1 MYIRRGKTRVI
12 TLKHAHRGVA
22 IGAGFYFVAVIGYCV
37 YNYATTR
44 AELLK
49 EIDHRLIVGAR
60 ATLLMA
66 GEHVSRPNPLEVMDA
81 SAYMAML
88 LRMNAYVEAANLD
101 FIYTMA
107 EEDGIIY
114 YTASNFSE
122 EEEED
127 NDFTPSEY
135 PDASPELRECF
146 EYGEIIFEDYTDSE
160 GHYRSAFIPA
170 RNADGKIYVAA
181 AGLKNSDIQARLH
194 QDLLRNAGRGLLFI
208 GFFAPLLL
216 SLRRLARATG
226 DFMQNENVRQT
237 QEIKSLND
245 ELEQRIHEAE
255 RGRTQATQFAE
266 EAKVAREAS
275 EKARAQGMA
284 EAAGVLSEIVDK
296 SVRINDDLKGDVG
309 GVMSGAEVQRAR
321 IMETAS
327 AMIELNATAA
337 SIAKTAS
344 NTADTAAE
352 ADRTA
357 ESGEAVVVA
366 MAEAIQ
372 ALQLSAE
379 VTTEGLGNLGAHAEG
394 IGHIM
399 TIISDI
405 AEQTNL
411 LALNASIEAA
421 RAGDAGRGFTVV
433 AAEVRKLAE
442 KTTDAT
448 RSVKEAVAEI
458 QSETRNSVHTMEM
471 TARAVDEAMVLS
483 QKAGAALVEIRE
495 TVGRSANHI
504 REIAAASEQQS
515 ATFDDVVQSN
525 EEVNRIAASSASR
538 MEQASSSMDELSDQ
552 IRQIDALVQQLKQA
566 GGAPS

>member
-1 MYIRRGKTRVI
+1 MT
-12 TLKHAHRGVA
+12 TLKHAHRGVV
-22 IGAGFYFVAVIGYCV
+22 IGAGLYLVAVFGYCA

-44 AELLK
+44 AGLLK
-49 EIDHRLIVGAR
+49 ELDHRLMVGAR
-60 ATLLMA
+60 ATLLLA
-66 GEHVSRPNPLEVMDA
+66 DEHVSRPNPLEVMGE

-88 LRMNAYVEAANLD
+88 LRMNAYIEEANLD

-107 EEDGIIY
+107 EEDGVIY
-114 YTASNFSE
+114 FTASTFSE
-122 EEEED
+122 EDAEE
-127 NDFTPSEY
+127 NNFTPSEY
-135 PDASPELRECF
+135 VDASPELRECF
-146 EYGEIIFEDYTDSE
+146 ESGEIIFEDYTDSE
-160 GHYRSAFIPA
+160 GYYRSAFIPA

-181 AGLKNSDIQARLH
+181 ADLKISDIQALLR
-194 QDLLRNAGRGLLFI
+194 QDLLRNAGLGVLFI
-208 GFFAPLLL
+208 GFFTPLLL
-216 SLRRLARATG
+216 AIRRLTRAIGHFT
-226 DFMQNENVRQT
+226 QTEIRQQT
-237 QEIKSLND
+237 QEIKNLNE
-245 ELEQRIHEAE
+245 ELEQRIDEAE
-255 RGRTQATQFAE
+255 RGRARATQFAE

-275 EKARAQGMA
+275 EQARAQGMA

-296 SVRINDDLKGDVG
+296 SVRINDALKGDVG
-309 GVMSGAEVQRAR
+309 GVMSGAEGQRAR

-344 NTADTAAE
+344 NTADTAAD

-357 ESGEAVVVA
+357 ERGESAVVA

-379 VTTEGLGNLGAHAEG
+379 VTSEGLDKLAKHAEG

-405 AEQTNL
+405 ADQTNL

-433 AAEVRKLAE
+433 AEEVRKLAE
-442 KTTDAT
+442 KTTTAT

-458 QSETRNSVHTMEM
+458 QSETRNSVDTMEM

-483 QKAGAALVEIRE
+483 QKTGSALVEIRE

-515 ATFDDVVQSN
+515 VTFDHVVQSN
-525 EEVNRIAASSASR
+525 EEVSRIAASSASR

-552 IRQIDALVQQLKQA
+552 ILQIDTLVQRLKQGGVA
-566 GGAPS
+566 GP

>member
-1 MYIRRGKTRVI
+1 MT
-12 TLKHAHRGVA
+12 TLKHAHRGVF
-22 IGAGFYFVAVIGYCV
+22 IGAGFYFAAVIGYCV

-49 EIDHRLIVGAR
+49 ELDHRLMVGAR
-60 ATLLMA
+60 AALLLA
-66 GEHVSRPNPLEVMDA
+66 DEYVSRPDPLEVMGE

-88 LRMNAYVEAANLD
+88 LRMNAYIEEANLD

-107 EEDGIIY
+107 EEDGVIY
-114 YTASNFSE
+114 YTASTFSK
-122 EEEED
+122 ED
-127 NDFTPSEY
+127 AEKNKLPPSEY

-146 EYGEIIFEDYTDSE
+146 EHGEIIFEDYTDSE
-160 GHYRSAFIPA
+160 GYYRSAFIPV

-181 AGLKNSDIQARLH
+181 ADLKISDIEALLR
-194 QDLLRNAGRGLLFI
+194 QDLLLNAGRGVLFI
-208 GFFAPLLL
+208 GFFAPLLFAI
-216 SLRRLARATG
+216 RRLTVAIG
-226 DFMQNENVRQT
+226 DYMKVEIVQQT
-237 QEIKSLND
+237 QEIKNLNE
-245 ELEQRIHEAE
+245 ELEQRIDEAE
-255 RGRTQATQFAE
+255 RGRARANQFAE
-266 EAKVAREAS
+266 EAKLAREAS
-275 EKARAQGMA
+275 EQARAQGMA

-296 SVRINDDLKGDVG
+296 SVRINDALKGDVD
-309 GVMSGAEVQRAR
+309 GVMSGAEVQRTR

-357 ESGEAVVVA
+357 ERGESAVDA

-379 VTTEGLGNLGAHAEG
+379 VTTEGLGKLGMHAEG
-394 IGHIM
+394 IGQIM

-405 AEQTNL
+405 ADQTNL

-421 RAGDAGRGFTVV
+421 RAGEAGRGFTVV
-433 AAEVRKLAE
+433 AEEVRKLAE
-442 KTTDAT
+442 KTATAT
-448 RSVKEAVAEI
+448 RSVKEVVAEI
-458 QSETRNSVHTMEM
+458 QSETRNSVNTMEM
-471 TARAVDEAMVLS
+471 TARAVEEAMVLS
-483 QKAGAALVEIRE
+483 QKAGTALVEIRE

-515 ATFDDVVQSN
+515 VTFDPVVQSN
-525 EEVNRIAASSASR
+525 EEVRSIAQKSASR
-538 MEQASSSMDELSDQ
+538 MDQASSSMDELSNQ
-552 IRQIDALVQQLKQA
+552 IQEIDALIQQLKQG
-566 GGAPS
+566 GGAAS

>member
-1 MYIRRGKTRVI
+1 M
-12 TLKHAHRGVA
+12 
-22 IGAGFYFVAVIGYCV
+22 
-37 YNYATTR
+37 
-44 AELLK
+44 
-49 EIDHRLIVGAR
+49 
-60 ATLLMA
+60 
-66 GEHVSRPNPLEVMDA
+66 
-81 SAYMAML
+81 
-88 LRMNAYVEAANLD
+88 
-101 FIYTMA
+101 
-107 EEDGIIY
+107 
-114 YTASNFSE
+114 
-122 EEEED
+122 
-127 NDFTPSEY
+127 
-135 PDASPELRECF
+135 
-146 EYGEIIFEDYTDSE
+146 
-160 GHYRSAFIPA
+160 
-170 RNADGKIYVAA
+170 
-181 AGLKNSDIQARLH
+181 
-194 QDLLRNAGRGLLFI
+194 
-208 GFFAPLLL
+208 
-216 SLRRLARATG
+216 
-226 DFMQNENVRQT
+226 
-237 QEIKSLND
+237 
-245 ELEQRIHEAE
+245 
-255 RGRTQATQFAE
+255 
-266 EAKVAREAS
+266 
-275 EKARAQGMA
+275 
-284 EAAGVLSEIVDK
+284 DK

-379 VTTEGLGNLGAHAEG
+379 VTTEGLGKLGAHAEG

-405 AEQTNL
+405 ADQTNL

-433 AAEVRKLAE
+433 AEEVRKLAE

-458 QSETRNSVHTMEM
+458 QSETRNSVNTMEM

-515 ATFDDVVQSN
+515 ATFDHVVQSN

-538 MEQASSSMDELSDQ
+538 MEQASSSMDELSGQ
-552 IRQIDALVQQLKQA
+552 IKQIDALVQQLKQA